1 VAVNEPAH
9 SADYVPLEEPLLG
22 LATTLALLNELYVR
36 FEVPTP
42 DTLAR
47 ETILRL
53 IEDLPD
59 RVLLYRTVDG

>member
-1 VAVNEPAH
+1 MTAPDPSEGRLI
-9 SADYVPLEEPLLG
+9 ADYVANLG
-22 LATTLALLNELYVR
+22 LATTLDLLNELYVR

-47 ETILRL
+47 ETVLRL

-59 RVLLYRTVDG
+59 RTLNYRTVDS